1 MQALQRK
8 LYFHMAECT
17 DVPRHA
23 MFTTTNTISGRDDE
37 TEETPTWIHEKIDK
51 ILSNY
56 TSATSLCETRGETV
70 ASDANEGPIS
80 CQTTQYEGPIPQN
93 EGLISCETTQ

>member
-1 MQALQRK
+1 MGA
-8 LYFHMAECT
+8 
-17 DVPRHA
+17 
-23 MFTTTNTISGRDDE
+23 
-37 TEETPTWIHEKIDK
+37 EETPTWIHEKIDK
-51 ILSNY
+51 ILSIY

-80 CQTTQYEGPIPQN
+80 CQTTQYEGPISCQTSQYEGPIPQN